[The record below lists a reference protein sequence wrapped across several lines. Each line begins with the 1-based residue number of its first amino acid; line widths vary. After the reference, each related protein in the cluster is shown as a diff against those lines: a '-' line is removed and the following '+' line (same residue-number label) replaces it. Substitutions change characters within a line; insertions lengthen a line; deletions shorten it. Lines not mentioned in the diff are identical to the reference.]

1 MKRLA
6 MTFLLILAALASTA
20 DSARFYME
28 NDFPFDEDE
37 DYTNG
42 ARLEYQHG
50 RYSFFI
56 EQLMYSPEDITVPY
70 QEGDHPYA
78 GYLGVGGSVS
88 LDDRITDRLFHLN
101 YLELQTGTTGPA
113 SGAEGMQKAIHKII
127 GAHRPQGWDDQLK
140 NKWQVQGLLLTGY
153 EYVLWGRADKWNVR
167 VSDQLGAYLGTMQIA
182 AENKAFIKIGW
193 GNDHDRHYSNIE
205 VRDSRKSR
213 LLARNPNTFYILLG
227 NETKWWDKNIFLDG
241 NNHHHS
247 PSVQKEI
254 WTTGVKAGLV
264 VEVAMVDFGLYF
276 YRGSMEYKT
285 QEHAPKY
292 VSFQMGCRF

>member
-1 MKRLA
+1 M
-6 MTFLLILAALASTA
+6 A
-20 DSARFYME
+20 DAVRFYME
-28 NDFPFDEDE
+28 NDFPFEEDD

-50 RYSFFI
+50 RYSIFV
-56 EQLMYSPEDITVPY
+56 EQLMYSPENIRVPY
-70 QEGDHPYA
+70 EEGMHPYA

-88 LDDRITDRLFHLN
+88 LDDKITDRLFHLN

-113 SGAEGMQKAIHKII
+113 SGAEGSQKAIHKII
-127 GAHRPQGWDDQLK
+127 GAHRPQGWDDQLA
-140 NKWQVQGLLLTGY
+140 NEWQVQGILLTGY

-182 AENKAFIKIGW
+182 AENKAFIKAGW

-205 VRDSRKSR
+205 VRDPEGRK
-213 LLARNPNTFYILLG
+213 AKKNPNTFYIMVG

-247 PSVQKEI
+247 VSVSKEI
-254 WTTGVKAGLV
+254 WTTGVKAGIV
-264 VEVAMVDFGLYF
+264 VEIGHLDFGMYA

-285 QEHAPKY
+285 QEHCPKY
-292 VSFQMGCRF
+292 VSFQVGYRF